1 MIVVLLLALLPLV
14 RALFGIIVRQ
24 SQHQGARAHFVGMT
38 NYVFACLVSL
48 GLALG
53 RGVPTISPRTWQLGL
68 AAGLVYALAYRALGA
83 AVRRRGLA
91 VASAVTQ
98 LSVAIPIACSM
109 AIWGERPDGVQA
121 AGIVLALAALTL
133 LAADSS
139 GADGPRTGR
148 RFTTEGAEHAEVLS
162 AVSAV
167 GNGPLLALALPG
179 ALLLLAL
186 FLTQGGAGLA
196 PKAFAELAPVGQT
209 QVFLAILFGSAALSF
224 LPDWLSSLRPRR
236 LELLWGAALGAVNVG
251 DNLLAVYALQRLPGI
266 LVFPVVTAGVLLLT
280 GGLGLLAWKE
290 PVGRWGRA
298 GLAVALGAVLLVSL
312 RR

>member
-1 MIVVLLLALLPLV
+1 MTVVLLIVLLPLV

-24 SQHQGARAHFVGMT
+24 SQQQGARAHFVGMT
-38 NYVFACLVSL
+38 NYIFACLVSV
-48 GLALG
+48 GLALSG
-53 RGVPTISPRTWQLGL
+53 GVRMVSPRTWALGL
-68 AAGLVYALAYRALGA
+68 ASGLVYAFAYRALGA

-98 LSVAIPIACSM
+98 LSIAIPIACSM
-109 AIWGERPDGVQA
+109 AVWGERPDGVQA

-133 LAADSS
+133 LAADRGERAALAVEQPQDPTLALARAGSTS
-139 GADGPRTGR
+139 LA
-148 RFTTEGAEHAEVLS
+148 VLT
-162 AVSAV
+162 
-167 GNGPLLALALPG
+167 PTLALPG

-196 PKAFAELAPVGQT
+196 PKAFAELAPAGET

-266 LVFPVVTAGVLLLT
+266 LVFPVATAGVLLLT

-290 PVGRWGRA
+290 SIGRWGRA